1 MISFENVS
9 KVYEDSEDGQMALKD
24 ISLEIGDG
32 EFVFV
37 VGDSGS
43 GKSTFLR
50 LLLRELR
57 PSSGVIRV
65 GDQDLSEIT
74 ENRELAYY
82 RRELGVVFQDFR
94 LLHDRTV
101 YENVALAQHV
111 IGKSGEEVRTNVT
124 EVLTL
129 VGLSGKYKSYPKHL
143 SGGEQQRVAIARA
156 LVNHPRILLAD
167 EPTGNLDPV
176 ISMEIMRVLDEACR
190 VRHTTT
196 VVVTHD
202 LEVVR
207 QMKKRV
213 ITLRRGILIGD
224 EPAPEV
230 PAEELQTEE
239 AQAEAVTVSDETE
252 PNAEETETVQ
262 TEPDVQVEELQ
273 AEETTDE
280 VIPVSDEMEAIQ
292 GEVETATE
300 EVESAAEEVETATEE
315 AENTPEVSELQKD
328 EISSEVDAEQTE
340 ADLTTESAQEQNS
353 EPAAPEQNDME
364 LKQDDME

>member
-239 AQAEAVTVSDETE
+239 AQAETVTVSDETE
-252 PNAEETETVQ
+252 PNAEETETVQTEPDAEETETVQ

-292 GEVETATE
+292 GEVETAT
-300 EVESAAEEVETATEE
+300 
-315 AENTPEVSELQKD
+315 
-328 EISSEVDAEQTE
+328 
-340 ADLTTESAQEQNS
+340 
-353 EPAAPEQNDME
+353 
-364 LKQDDME
+364 